1 MSIVIAFI
9 IVGVLGLLLGLG
21 LAIADKKLAI
31 EKDEKL
37 IALEEAMPGA
47 NCGGCGFAGCTAYAD
62 AVYKGEA
69 EPGLCSPGGAALA
82 AKMGEILGVKVEAKE
97 KMVAFVFCRGNSE
110 VTKTDYEYKGM
121 ADCNAAA
128 LLQGGPSGCKEGCL
142 HLGSCIAVCPAGA
155 ISKDEKGN
163 VTVDKEKCIG
173 CGKCVSVCPNNV
185 IKLVPYSLEY
195 ICACNNHEPG
205 GKVRK
210 TCQVGCIGCKMCE
223 TKVQGSPFTVDS
235 FLSYND
241 WNKDQSTA
249 GEAAEICPQ
258 KCIVRRS

>member
-37 IALEEAMPGA
+37 VALEEAMPGA

-97 KMVAFVFCRGNSE
+97 RMVAYVFCRGGKD
-110 VTKTDYEYKGM
+110 VTKPDYEYKGM

-128 LLQGGPSGCKEGCL
+128 LLQGGPNACKEGCL
-142 HLGSCIAVCPAGA
+142 HLGSCISVCPADA
-155 ISKDEKGN
+155 ISKDSGGN
-163 VTVDKEKCIG
+163 IVVDKEACIG
-173 CGKCVSVCPNNV
+173 CGKCTAVCPNHV
-185 IKLVPYSLEY
+185 IKLVPYNAEY
-195 ICACNNHEPG
+195 IVACNNHEPG

-210 TCQVGCIGCKMCE
+210 ICQVGCIGCKICQ
-223 TKVQGSPFTVDS
+223 TKVPGSPFAVTD
-235 FLSYND
+235 FLSVND
-241 WNKDQSTA
+241 YHAPQ
-249 GEAAEICPQ
+249 EAAPAAAEACPQ
-258 KCIVRRS
+258 KCIIKRS

>member
-97 KMVAFVFCRGNSE
+97 KMVAFVFCRGGKD
-110 VTKTDYEYKGM
+110 VTKPDYEYKGM

-128 LLQGGPSGCKEGCL
+128 LLQGGPNACKEGCL
-142 HLGSCIAVCPAGA
+142 HLGSCI
-155 ISKDEKGN
+155 
-163 VTVDKEKCIG
+163 
-173 CGKCVSVCPNNV
+173 SVCP
-185 IKLVPYSLEY
+185 
-195 ICACNNHEPG
+195 
-205 GKVRK
+205 
-210 TCQVGCIGCKMCE
+210 VGAYRGM
-223 TKVQGSPFTVDS
+223 QQP
-235 FLSYND
+235 
-241 WNKDQSTA
+241 
-249 GEAAEICPQ
+249 
-258 KCIVRRS
+258 